1 VPPASSRS
9 PGLRDRL
16 IVLGYRLGWSLLR
29 AVPAGLASA
38 VFRFGAD
45 LAWRRRGKGVLRL
58 RSNLARVVGDGV
70 SEARLDELTRAAMRS
85 YARYW
90 MEIFRLSV
98 IPQEEIISRMDL
110 AGEDRLWAAMERG
123 KGLVI
128 ALPHMGNWD
137 HAGAWLVLRGIPF
150 TTVAERLEPAEVFDR
165 FVAFR
170 ESLGMEVLPLTGGAQ
185 PPFRVLADRLR
196 AGGAMCLLSDRDLSR
211 HGVPVQFF
219 GARATMPAGPARLAL
234 DNGATLLP
242 AVLWFEE
249 NGWGCQVYPPVEHT
263 DVATMTQALAD
274 AYAEAIAAHPQ
285 DWHMLQRLWT
295 DDLDPEHRA
304 AAGGEPGV

>member
-1 VPPASSRS
+1 
-9 PGLRDRL
+9 
-16 IVLGYRLGWSLLR
+16 VLGYRLGWGLLR
-29 AVPAGLASA
+29 LVPERRART
-38 VFRFGAD
+38 VFRLGAD
-45 LAWRRRGKGVLRL
+45 LAFRRRGKGVLRL
-58 RSNLARVVGDGV
+58 RSNLARVLGPGA
-70 SEARLDELTRAAMRS
+70 SEERLEDLTREGVRS

-90 MEIFRLSV
+90 LEIFRLSV
-98 IPQEEIISRMDL
+98 IPQDEIISRMDL
-110 AGEDRLWAAMERG
+110 AGEDRLWTAMERG

-185 PPFRVLADRLR
+185 PPFRILADRLR
-196 AGGAMCLLSDRDLSR
+196 AGRALCLLSDRDLSR
-211 HGVPVQFF
+211 QGVPVQFF
-219 GARATMPAGPARLAL
+219 GAQATMPAGPARLAL
-234 DNGATLLP
+234 ETGATLLP

-249 NGWGCQVYPPVEHT
+249 QGWGCQVYPPVAHT
-263 DVATMTQALAD
+263 DVATMTQDLAD
-274 AYAEAIAAHPQ
+274 AYAEAIAQHPQ

-295 DDLDPEHRA
+295 DDLARDRRSGPSAPSARSDSPGTTSSRA
-304 AAGGEPGV
+304 V